1 MAGFS
6 IDFSQVNES
15 STLEPGFY
23 PVVIGKVEVKEA
35 SDKQSLYVQWNLTV
49 SEGEHEGA
57 NITLRTSLKT
67 NVQWR
72 LKAIMRSLGFAVD
85 GTINFEVDPDTNI
98 LVEPSMVGLAAV
110 AEVYNEE
117 YNGSMR
123 TQVST
128 IYGPE
133 DPALRTAVEAFDRA
147 QSAKPLVV
155 QTPAVT
161 APSAAGAKPAARPAT
176 GGLKLR

>member
-1 MAGFS
+1 MPGFS
-6 IDFSQVNES
+6 IDFSTVNES

-49 SEGEHEGA
+49 SEGESEGS
-57 NITLRTSLKT
+57 NITLRTSLKP

-72 LKAIMRSLGFAVD
+72 LKGIMRSLGFSVD
-85 GTINFEVDPDTNI
+85 GTVNFEVDPDTNI

-133 DPALRTAVEAFDRA
+133 DPALIQAVTAFKKKND
-147 QSAKPLVV
+147 KPTIAV
-155 QTPAVT
+155 QTPAVVNG
-161 APSAAGAKPAARPAT
+161 GAKPPAAKPTT